1 MEEDGRSGGGG
12 GSGAPAWMATFADM
26 MSLLLTFFVL
36 LLSFATMD
44 IVKFRDAMGSIQQA
58 LGFMPAGTGMFQHTN
73 KPTIYEKP
81 LATSSLTNGA
91 LTSEMVNEMS
101 DAISEELKEVIKQY
115 GLEDE
120 VEVEKSKRGVILRM
134 RGKVLFNAGEAELKE
149 SAYPILDKIADL
161 MRKFPSNVSIEGHTD
176 NIPVNGG
183 RYSSN
188 WELSV
193 ARAISAL
200 RYFQKLGDI
209 DLQRINIA
217 GFADTHPIADN
228 STPEG
233 RAKNRR
239 VEFVFYKE

>member
-1 MEEDGRSGGGG
+1 MEEEEKSGGGG
-12 GSGAPAWMATFADM
+12 EGGAPAWMATFADM

-73 KPTIYEKP
+73 NPAIYEKP
-81 LATSSLTNGA
+81 LATSSLTKGE

-115 GLEDE
+115 GLENE

-149 SAYPILDKIADL
+149 SSYPILDKIAEL
-161 MRKFPSNVSIEGHTD
+161 MRKFPSNISIEGHTD

-228 STPEG
+228 STPDG